1 MNDRS
6 WLGALTGLGFLVL
19 AIAAIAFGGGE
30 PPNPSDDSAEEIV
43 EFYVDND
50 SAIWIGALLQTLG
63 GALIVFFGGYLRK
76 VLHAAEGPGHMLS
89 SVVLAGATILAT
101 GLALD
106 ATINI
111 ALVET
116 VEDIEPG
123 GVQALSALWSND
135 FLVFA
140 LGGFVFIL
148 AAGISIVRHGALPKW
163 LGWVAIVLGIASMT
177 PAGFFAFIGVA
188 LWMAVVSVMLTLRER
203 RGPAGPP
210 PAAPTAP
217 AA

>member
-30 PPNPSDDSAEEIV
+30 PPNPSDDSVEEIV

-50 SAIWIGALLQTLG
+50 SQIWISALLQTLAA
-63 GALIVFFGGYLRK
+63 ALIVFFGGYLRK

-89 SVVLAGATILAT
+89 NVVLAGATILAT
-101 GLALD
+101 GIAID

-111 ALVET
+111 ALVES

-123 GVQALSALWSND
+123 GVQALSALWEND
-135 FLVFA
+135 FLPIA
-140 LGGFVFIL
+140 LGGFVFVL

-177 PAGFFAFIGVA
+177 PAGFFAFILVA
-188 LWMAVVSVMLTLRER
+188 LWMAVVSVMLAMRAR
-203 RGPAGPP
+203 RGPADP
-210 PAAPTAP
+210 PAAAP
-217 AA
+217 AAPAA